1 MNLVLFG
8 PPGSGKGTQAERLR
22 NKWKLRH
29 ISTGDLLRE
38 AVAAKSELGQRV
50 ESVLAS
56 GQLVSDD
63 IILGLMRD
71 AILAVK
77 KDATLSGWLLDGF
90 PRTVGQAKGLDAL
103 LAETGS
109 RIDAIVVL
117 DATRDAVIER
127 LSGRRT
133 CTQCKTV
140 YHVKYNPTR
149 VDGVCDKCGGKVVQ
163 REDDRPETIARRL
176 DVYEAQTRP
185 ILAHYEGRVAT
196 NVIDGDLPVDDV
208 TAKIERVLH
217 SPGGRTAA

>member
-22 NKWKLRH
+22 NHLKLRH

-38 AVAAKSELGQRV
+38 AVAAKSELGKRV

-71 AILAVK
+71 AIREVK
-77 KDATLSGWLLDGF
+77 KDAALSGWLLDGF
-90 PRTVGQAKGLDAL
+90 PRTVGQAQGLDAL

-109 RIDAIVVL
+109 KIDAIVVL
-117 DATRDAVIER
+117 DATRDAVIDR

-140 YHVKYNPTR
+140 YHITHNPTR

-163 REDDRPETIARRL
+163 REDDRPETIAKRL

-185 ILAHYEGRVAT
+185 ILAHYQGRVAT
-196 NVIDGDLPVDDV
+196 HVIDGDLPVDDV
-208 TAKIERVLH
+208 TTAIERIV
-217 SPGGRTAA
+217 GRAVA

>member
-22 NKWKLRH
+22 SQLKLRH
-29 ISTGDLLRE
+29 LSTGDLLRE
-38 AVAAKSELGQRV
+38 AVAAKSELGKKV

-63 IILGLMRD
+63 IVLALMRG

-77 KDATLSGWLLDGF
+77 EDASLSGWLLDGF
-90 PRTVGQAKGLDAL
+90 PRTVGQAKGLDEL

-109 RIDAIVVL
+109 KIDTIVVL
-117 DATRDAVIER
+117 DATRDSVIER

-140 YHVKYNPTR
+140 YHVKYNRPR

-163 REDDRPETIARRL
+163 REDDRPETIAKRL
-176 DVYEAQTRP
+176 DVYEEQTRP
-185 ILAHYEGRVAT
+185 ILAHYQGRVT
-196 NVIDGDLPVDDV
+196 THVIDGDLPVDDV
-208 TAKIERVLH
+208 TKAIERIV
-217 SPGGRTAA
+217 GRAAA

>member
-22 NKWKLRH
+22 NQLRLRH

-38 AVAAKSELGQRV
+38 AVAQKSELGRRV
-50 ESVLAS
+50 EGVLAS

-63 IILGLMRD
+63 IVLVLIRD

-77 KDATLSGWLLDGF
+77 QDASLSGWLLDGF
-90 PRTVGQAKGLDAL
+90 PRTLGQAQGLDAL
-103 LAETGS
+103 LAEVGD
-109 RIDAIVVL
+109 RIDAIFVL
-117 DATRDAVIER
+117 DATRAAVIER

-140 YHVKYNPTR
+140 YHVKHNPTR
-149 VDGVCDKCGGKVVQ
+149 VEGVCDRCGGKVIQ
-163 REDDRPETIARRL
+163 RDDDRPETIAKRL

-185 ILAHYEGRVAT
+185 IIAHYQGLVAT
-196 NVIDGDLPVDDV
+196 HVIDGDLPVDGV
-208 TAKIERVLH
+208 TAAIERVVAQA
-217 SPGGRTAA
+217 RR

>member
-22 NKWKLRH
+22 NQLRLRH

-38 AVAAKSELGQRV
+38 AVAQKSELGKKV

-63 IILGLMRD
+63 IVLALMRD
-71 AILAVK
+71 AILGVK
-77 KDATLSGWLLDGF
+77 KDASLSGWLLDGF
-90 PRTVGQAKGLDAL
+90 PRTVGQAEGLDAL

-109 RIDAIVVL
+109 AIDAIFVL
-117 DATRDAVIER
+117 DATREAVIER

-140 YHVKYNPTR
+140 YHVKYNPSR
-149 VDGVCDKCGGKVVQ
+149 AEGVCDRCGGKVVQ
-163 REDDRPETIARRL
+163 REDDRAETIAKRL
-176 DVYEAQTRP
+176 DVYESQTRP
-185 ILAHYEGRVAT
+185 ILAHYEGRVIMHR
-196 NVIDGDLPVDDV
+196 IDGDLPVDEV
-208 TAKIERVLH
+208 TAAIESAVTR
-217 SPGGRTAA
+217 

>member
-22 NKWKLRH
+22 SQLKLRH
-29 ISTGDLLRE
+29 LSTGDLLRE
-38 AVAAKSELGQRV
+38 AVAAKSELGKKV

-63 IILGLMRD
+63 IVLALMRR

-77 KDATLSGWLLDGF
+77 EDASLSGWLLDGF
-90 PRTVGQAKGLDAL
+90 PRTVGQAKGLDEL

-109 RIDAIVVL
+109 KIDTIVVL
-117 DATRDAVIER
+117 DATRDSVIER

-140 YHVKYNPTR
+140 YHVKYNRPR
-149 VDGVCDKCGGKVVQ
+149 VDGVCDKCGGKLVQ
-163 REDDRPETIARRL
+163 REDDRPETIAKRL
-176 DVYEAQTRP
+176 DVYEEQTRP
-185 ILAHYEGRVAT
+185 ILAHYQGRVT
-196 NVIDGDLPVDDV
+196 THVIDGDLPVDDV
-208 TAKIERVLH
+208 TKAIEDLV
-217 SPGGRTAA
+217 GRAAA